1 MTGFSR
7 IYGLFHFDL
16 QSSTLP
22 LEAVFHNHELGPQ
35 DSSSQVGLSATSQ
48 NDGNCH
54 SDSDGFCR
62 EPGKMVD
69 VRSLIPGLQKN
80 FSGTIEAS
88 DPFQKSTP
96 VNPEIRSVLI
106 NCGLC
111 TMRSPFRRRRAS
123 PPLDH

>member
-88 DPFQKSTP
+88 DPFQKSTA
-96 VNPEIRSVLI
+96 
-106 NCGLC
+106 G
-111 TMRSPFRRRRAS
+111 
-123 PPLDH
+123 